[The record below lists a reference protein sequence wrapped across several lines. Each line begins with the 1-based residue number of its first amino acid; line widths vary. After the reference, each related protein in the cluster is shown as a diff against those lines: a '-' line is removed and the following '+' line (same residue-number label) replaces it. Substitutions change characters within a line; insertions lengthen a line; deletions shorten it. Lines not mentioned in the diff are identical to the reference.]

1 VLQRHKEPTTLLRE
15 QERWSAVLSRLS
27 VDDVVLAARLNALG
41 DVRIDRLG
49 SGRVFVHVRS
59 RSENGGRPWLVLE
72 AAGPERGSVSTSRRP
87 HSGRHRR
94 HCGQRDPDLSQFGAF
109 DESIRPGW
117 APQSAQGSWS
127 FPRLGNILALHGGF
141 RACFP
146 IEC

>member
-59 RSENGGRPWLVLE
+59 RSEKGGRPWLVLE
-72 AAGPERGSVSTSRRP
+72 AATGTRQRLDELATAFGR
-87 HSGRHRR
+87 HSGIAANAILTSANSAHLMSRSGRGGRR
-94 HCGQRDPDLSQFGAF
+94 RAYREARCFHSSGTFWSYT
-109 DESIRPGW
+109 E
-117 APQSAQGSWS
+117 GSE
-127 FPRLGNILALHGGF
+127 HVF
-141 RACFP
+141 R
-146 IEC
+146 

>member
-59 RSENGGRPWLVLE
+59 RSEKGGRPWLVLE
-72 AAGPERGSVSTSRRP
+72 AATGTRQRLDELATAF
-87 HSGRHRR
+87 GRHRR

-117 APQSAQGSWS
+117 TPQSVQGSS
-127 FPRLGNILALHGGF
+127 LFPQLWNILELHGGF